1 MENYHNKVREEKD
14 MFDLESDPPSTTK
27 ITSLFCKLAVPS
39 IVTNFCGMVPPLANT
54 FFAARMNDPTKL
66 AAIGLANVILMLMI

>member
-1 MENYHNKVREEKD
+1 MHDKAKEEKEL
-14 MFDLESDPPSTTK
+14 FDPENDPPSTGK

-39 IVTNFCGMVPPLANT
+39 IVSNFVAMIPPLTNT

-66 AAIGLANVILMLMI
+66 AAVGLANVILMLMV